1 VGIQVMPT
9 RMVGPL
15 VLMAVCFVRI
25 AHRVT
30 RHFRGK
36 AMNNLHNN
44 QGKNEIAARAVV
56 PEILTKELQMVR
68 VGDKRKIRL
77 SSNWLTLM
85 GFKPG
90 VRHDVTPLGQHSGLR
105 LAFAVDGRQKV
116 YERSY
121 SRRKNNPFEA
131 VVEISAQSLLDAA
144 IPGYTE
150 RLHFT
155 LRPGEVVIRPLP
167 NRTFAIRRRLK
178 SEANPFAATVAMT
191 SGVDVRCL
199 QDSGFFIDSVLEY
212 RPPEARDR
220 VDLTETGALTVL
232 ANAHPRLLMNEDISR
247 VDWNR
252 VRSLMDDAPQI
263 AVLHI
268 SLQCDDYTTA
278 KGANLRR
285 QALDDVSS
293 TRDLAYDALRM
304 VETIQPAAI
313 LIENVAGFRNL
324 EGELVALKLRKWG
337 YHVTDAV
344 LNAGDFG
351 GRTRRERYYLVAS
364 VFPGFQMPPQTASE
378 SQAIWPQILPFL
390 DGCRNVSHTRSLQ
403 EGIRT
408 GRARLIKP
416 SSLLSPT
423 VLKSQMRQAKDSIY
437 IEVGDGRY
445 LLPSLDLLKY
455 LNGLPSDFN
464 LDCVGAEVAGEIV
477 GQSIDYP
484 MHEQLVRTL
493 HQHIAANVGR
503 HTATVYTNQMQSSN
517 F

>member
-1 VGIQVMPT
+1 MMT
-9 RMVGPL
+9 
-15 VLMAVCFVRI
+15 
-25 AHRVT
+25 
-30 RHFRGK
+30 
-36 AMNNLHNN
+36 
-44 QGKNEIAARAVV
+44 ARAAV
-56 PEILTKELQMVR
+56 PEIVTKELQMVR
-68 VGDKRKIRL
+68 IGERRKIRL

-85 GFKPG
+85 GFEPG
-90 VRHDVTPLGQHSGLR
+90 VRHDASPLGQHAGLR
-105 LAFAVDGRQKV
+105 LSFAPNGRQKV

-131 VVEISAQSLLDAA
+131 VIEIGAQSLLDAS

-155 LRPGEVVIRPLP
+155 LRYGEVVIRPLP
-167 NRTFAIRRRLK
+167 NRTFAIRSRLK
-178 SEANPFAATVAMT
+178 REINPYAATVAMT

-199 QDSGFFIDSVLEY
+199 QDSGFYIDSILEY

-232 ANAHPRLLMNEDISR
+232 ANAKPRLLMNEDISR
-247 VDWNR
+247 VDWDR

-268 SLQCDDYTTA
+268 SLQCDDYSTA
-278 KGANLRR
+278 KGATLRR
-285 QALDDVSS
+285 QAMDNVSS

-304 VETIQPAAI
+304 VETIQPAAV

-337 YHVTDAV
+337 YHVSEAV

-351 GRTRRERYYLVAS
+351 GLTRRERYYLVAS
-364 VFPGFQMPPQTASE
+364 VFPGFQMPQPTASGP
-378 SQAIWPQILPFL
+378 QPFWPQIAPFL
-390 DGCRNVSHTRSLQ
+390 DGCRDVSHTRSLQ

-408 GRARLIKP
+408 GRARLITP
-416 SSLLSPT
+416 TSPLSPT

-437 IEVGDGRY
+437 IEAGEGRY
-445 LLPSLDLLKY
+445 LLPSLELLKH
-455 LNGLPSDFN
+455 LNGLPTDFN
-464 LDCVGAEVAGEIV
+464 LNSVGAEVAGEII

-484 MHEQLVRTL
+484 MHDQLVRRL
-493 HQHIAANVGR
+493 HQHIGANVGR
-503 HTATVYTNQMQSSN
+503 HSVTVYSN
-517 F
+517 RAHPANF